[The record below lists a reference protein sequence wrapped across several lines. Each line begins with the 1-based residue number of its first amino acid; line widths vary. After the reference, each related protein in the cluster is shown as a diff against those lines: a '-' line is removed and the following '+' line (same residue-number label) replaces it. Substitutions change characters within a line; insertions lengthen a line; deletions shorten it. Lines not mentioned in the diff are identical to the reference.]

1 MADSVLASTR
11 IPCAFALPQTPEGLV
26 VDYES
31 VEISFENEDGTV
43 VDLHR
48 VFSEN
53 ECGPGKW
60 HYDDHS
66 SPGYIQICSDSCGEI
81 LEVCRSRLAAKKA
94 KLRQL
99 PTRPQSG
106 RPK

>member
-11 IPCAFALPQTPEGLV
+11 IPCAFALPETPDGLV

-31 VEISFENEDGTV
+31 VEISFEDEAGNIVELD
-43 VDLHR
+43 R
-48 VFSEN
+48 VLSAS

-66 SPGYIQICSDSCGEI
+66 SPGYIQICSDFCGEI
-81 LEVCRSRLAAKKA
+81 FGSLQITIGCEK
-94 KLRQL
+94 
-99 PTRPQSG
+99 G
-106 RPK
+106 